1 MNTPDGYLRTARGA
15 LVRKGYAELLDH
27 WLSCLGDELPD
38 GAQRV
43 EGGRGGSVRIPLGD
57 GGAAYV
63 RRYRHGG
70 FLGPLLGEIYF
81 GRSYRPWRELEATQ
95 AARSAGITAPEVL
108 AAVVQPL
115 AGPWDGFAYRGVL
128 VTRELGSRRTLREV
142 LAAPGSDA
150 EIDRWMEVV
159 LDVVSR
165 LHGVGIEHR
174 DLNFTN
180 LLAGASPAEGLAV
193 IDFDGATISA
203 GPVGGLARRMARRR
217 LARSLAKL
225 PGARLT
231 PREAYRRIDALAGA
245 MEADRRGVAGTGGA
259 F

>member
-1 MNTPDGYLRTARGA
+1 LNTPDGYLRMAGGA
-15 LVRKGYAELLDH
+15 LVRKGHAELLDH
-27 WLSCLGDELPD
+27 WLSCEGDELPE

-70 FLGPLLGEIYF
+70 LLGSLLGEVYF
-81 GRSYRPWRELEATQ
+81 GRRYRPWRELEATE
-95 AARSAGITAPEVL
+95 AARGAGIAAPEVL

-115 AGPWDGFAYRGVL
+115 AGPWGGFAYRGVL
-128 VTRELGSRRTLREV
+128 
-142 LAAPGSDA
+142 
-150 EIDRWMEVV
+150 EVV

-165 LHGVGIEHR
+165 LHGAGIEHR

-180 LLAGASPAEGLAV
+180 LLAGESPAEGLAV

-203 GPVGGLARRMARRR
+203 GPVGRLARCMARRR

-245 MEADRRGVAGTGGA
+245 MGAERSGVAGTGGA